1 MVATAKKYLI
11 PEVKFNIPTE
21 GMFIWFELP
30 RQCNCRRMID
40 EQCEDLKVLLVP
52 GDAFSSQNGCK
63 NFIRASFSMVS
74 PEEIEEGMRRFSE
87 MIKNELHR

>member
-1 MVATAKKYLI
+1 MVKAAKKHLL
-11 PEVKFNIPTE
+11 PEIKYNIPDA

-30 RQCNCRRMID
+30 KQCNARRMID
-40 EQCEDLKVLLVP
+40 EQCEELKVLLVP

-63 NFIRASFSMVS
+63 NFMRASFSLVT
-74 PEEIEEGMRRFSE
+74 PGEIDEGMRRFAE